1 MCECNGAYH
10 YAHAMHTLCTRS
22 AHAEDH
28 FLVCFIVTSRFTA
41 IKGCQG
47 TFTVTC
53 LLIFSNA
60 SLSKSSNFFLAA
72 SGSAAIC
79 SEFRSVA
86 DPFGCVHCERESS
99 STQASKR
106 TGERVLII
114 GSHSRPE
121 PNGLSHELKIWTLHS
136 YGLNH
141 EARIPNSHAILP

>member
-1 MCECNGAYH
+1 MQQCLPLCTR
-10 YAHAMHTLCTRS
+10 YAHTMYTLCTRS
-22 AHAEDH
+22 AHTQDH

-106 TGERVLII
+106 TGEAVLII
-114 GSHSRPE
+114 GSHSSNCLMRE
-121 PNGLSHELKIWTLHS
+121 RESKREW
-136 YGLNH
+136 
-141 EARIPNSHAILP
+141 ACV